1 MLCRLTNALKLPPVD
16 SSEPTIVKDDLKGP
30 KDTKEPAE
38 STKAKTTLVQ
48 KITAVTHLGHRNQES
63 SNRNTLN
70 IASKEELKIELNEAP
85 VCLEVHSPI
94 SPLKLDSEEKK
105 APARENN
112 WSHSFVCLKFGK

>member
-1 MLCRLTNALKLPPVD
+1 M
-16 SSEPTIVKDDLKGP
+16 
-30 KDTKEPAE
+30 
-38 STKAKTTLVQ
+38 TKAKTTLA
-48 KITAVTHLGHRNQES
+48 KITAVKRLGYKIQES
-63 SNRNTLN
+63 SDRNTRN
-70 IASKEELKIELNEAP
+70 IAPKEELKVELSEAP